1 MTTRAGT
8 RATVGRGRDSHDLI
22 RVHGARENDQHRDPA
37 APADGVQR
45 RFRLG
50 QDFPANLDQPFLAWR
65 ADTAT
70 DGPGGILHARV
81 RRLQP
86 RLPGTPARTVD

>member
-22 RVHGARENDQHRDPA
+22 RVHGARENDQHRDPE

-50 QDFPANLDQPFLAWR
+50 QDFPVFHSIAAESQRLTRSRSLRSA
-65 ADTAT
+65 
-70 DGPGGILHARV
+70 AR
-81 RRLQP
+81 
-86 RLPGTPARTVD
+86 